1 MNTKRVSL
9 QTGRRRNPEKHLKP
23 VRVGQ
28 ASGTSTPIRPHLP
41 SRSKQVHP
49 QVPRLPFYMT
59 PTTRSRD
66 QTGASLSNTANY
78 TPAAYP
84 LASIIFDYPYPRSPN
99 AETHHD
105 VTRTCYATPTKP
117 SPSPLHL
124 PLSQK
129 TNTQMQHHHHRPSSS
144 VTQRYVTLRNCYA
157 YALLT
162 FLSTSLLSFLPIN
175 ITTTNDQT
183 KPLNTAR
190 NDAINAKNTAI
201 RSTQT
206 LHATQHAVNR
216 TETHR
221 HAVFSP
227 RPL

>member
-1 MNTKRVSL
+1 MNTTRASH
-9 QTGRRRNPEKHLKP
+9 QTGRKRNPEHLQP

-28 ASGTSTPIRPHLP
+28 ASGTSTRIRPHLP

-49 QVPRLPFYMT
+49 QVPRLQFGRT
-59 PTTRSRD
+59 TTHTTRSRD

-84 LASIIFDYPYPRSPN
+84 LASIIFDYLPPRSQRSQQDTN
-99 AETHHD
+99 TMTLREH
-105 VTRTCYATPTKP
+105 VTPHRRKP

-129 TNTQMQHHHHRPSSS
+129 TNTQMQHQHHRPSSR

-162 FLSTSLLSFLPIN
+162 FLSTPLLSSMPIN

-190 NDAINAKNTAI
+190 NQHQKHRNPPNADVT
-201 RSTQT
+201 R
-206 LHATQHAVNR
+206 HATR
-216 TETHR
+216 R
-221 HAVFSP
+221 
-227 RPL
+227 